1 MPEDKFI
8 ALDIS
13 FAARGERHGIA
24 NVQRKVW
31 QIFQSNPKLKNLNI
45 KYVCCYGNKDDF
57 RYVEFGIE
65 EAKEDLNKEEAKS
78 GNFLYKLLIN
88 SVLIYNFAIY
98 FLYFNFIKILRYK
111 RTNKREFLYK
121 LFAKNEINIFNFV
134 FNLFFNKICRFNDRK
149 NKYESIKNQ
158 YSSQKDNVPYK
169 IGNKVDFSKC
179 SALFLNAMVWDQ
191 NFTHIFNEK
200 DLHNFKLIVFIHDL
214 IPINKIYFTFVHKKF
229 YHFVNL
235 ALRKS
240 DLILT
245 NSNFVTKDIAN
256 FARQNSFFKDC
267 KIESLSLSAE
277 GTDFKQQN
285 NNNQNTILNQFYLKQ
300 NKYAII
306 VCTVEPR
313 KNHRLLINIWRE
325 LHTRNPNDIMPLV
338 IVGGI
343 GWMMGDLIQELQND
357 VNMKDYI
364 ILSDKVDDETK
375 DALLANA
382 RFSLFPSFEEG
393 FGLPI
398 AESLAFGVPCITAD
412 NSSLPEA
419 GQGLTEMI
427 DLLDTKKWYE
437 TILKYITDD
446 NLIAQKKEQ
455 IKNAKLRTWH
465 DFEDD
470 FVNIFI
476 DFINEN
482 KI

>member
-1 MPEDKFI
+1 MPQDKFI

-13 FAARGERHGIA
+13 LAVRGERHGIA

-31 QIFQSNPKLKNLNI
+31 QIFQSNPKLKNLNV

-57 RYVEFGIE
+57 RYVEFE
-65 EAKEDLNKEEAKS
+65 KQETKEDSCKEDPKS

-88 SVLIYNFAIY
+88 SVLIYNLAIY
-98 FLYFNFIKILRYK
+98 FLYFKFIKVLRYK
-111 RTNKREFLYK
+111 RINKREFLYK
-121 LFAKNEINIFNFV
+121 LFAKNEINSFNFV
-134 FNLFFNKICRFNDRK
+134 FNLFFNKICRFKDRK
-149 NKYESIKNQ
+149 NKYESIKNKSHNQ
-158 YSSQKDNVPYK
+158 DANPHYRIGDK
-169 IGNKVDFSKC
+169 IDLQNIEVFISPGAFSG
-179 SALFLNAMVWDQ
+179 
-191 NFTHIFNEK
+191 I
-200 DLHNFKLIVFIHDL
+200 NFKSLFAVKNTNNLKIILVVHDI
-214 IPINKIYFTFVHKKF
+214 IPINQPCFFEPCASKHFTENTKILFNQNT
-229 YHFVNL
+229 
-235 ALRKS
+235 

-245 NSNFVTKDIAN
+245 PSTFVLNDIL
-256 FARQNSFFKDC
+256 RYC
-267 KIESLSLSAE
+267 K
-277 GTDFKQQN
+277 K
-285 NNNQNTILNQFYLKQ
+285 NQIRLNATTIKPLLLATNYTLAQASKNDILTNYNLQK

-325 LHTRNPNDIMPLV
+325 LYTRNPNDIIPLV

-343 GWMMGDLIQELQND
+343 GWMIGDLINEIKTD
-357 VNMKDYI
+357 IKMKDYI
-364 ILSDKVDDETK
+364 ILTDKVDDKTK

-437 TILKYITDD
+437 TMLKDITDY
-446 NLIAQKKEQ
+446 N
-455 IKNAKLRTWH
+455 
-465 DFEDD
+465 
-470 FVNIFI
+470 
-476 DFINEN
+476 
-482 KI
+482 

>member
-1 MPEDKFI
+1 MPQDKFI

-13 FAARGERHGIA
+13 FAVRGERHGIA

-111 RTNKREFLYK
+111 KTNKREFLYK

-191 NFTHIFNEK
+191 NFTQVLKFKN
-200 DLHNFKLIVFIHDL
+200 LYNFKLITIVHDL
-214 IPINKIYFTFVHKKF
+214 IPINNTMFTHVQKLFFKF
-229 YHFVNL
+229 IDFTTRN
-235 ALRKS
+235 S

-245 NSNFVTKDIAN
+245 VSKHVKKDIED
-256 FARQNSFFKDC
+256 FQRQNSFLKDNSHNITSIC
-267 KIESLSLSAE
+267 LASNE
-277 GTDFKQQN
+277 
-285 NNNQNTILNQFYLKQ
+285 QNTANNHSAYTLNEYLLKQ
-300 NKYAII
+300 NNYAVI
-306 VCTVEPR
+306 VCTIEPR

-325 LHTRNPNDIMPLV
+325 ILNREPNKIIPLV
-338 IVGGI
+338 IIGGI
-343 GWMMGDLIQELQND
+343 GWMVNDLIAELNND
-357 VNMKDYI
+357 IKMKNHI
-364 ILSDKVDDETK
+364 ILTGNVDDTTR